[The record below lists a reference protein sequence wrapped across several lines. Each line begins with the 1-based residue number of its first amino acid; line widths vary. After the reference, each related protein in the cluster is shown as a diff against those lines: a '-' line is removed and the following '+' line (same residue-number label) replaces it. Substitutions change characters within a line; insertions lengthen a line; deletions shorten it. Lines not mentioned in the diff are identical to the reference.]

1 MIFLTVHVT
10 FMMQSCLRPVE
21 WVAGRAHT
29 RHRGMVT
36 SNKCGVLTGNNHVHT
51 DNHDACIISLSGLY
65 LKTKTR
71 PVMVIPVLHWIIGI
85 VVAYRLEMGIQLL
98 YGLVTVPPVAYK
110 LVLVILV
117 LYWPVLKVPLLC

>member
-1 MIFLTVHVT
+1 
-10 FMMQSCLRPVE
+10 
-21 WVAGRAHT
+21 
-29 RHRGMVT
+29 MV
-36 SNKCGVLTGNNHVHT
+36 TGNNHVHT
-51 DNHDACIISLSGLY
+51 DNHDACNISLSGLY

-85 VVAYRLEMGIQLL
+85 AVAYRLEMGIQLL

-117 LYWPVLKVPLLC
+117 LYWPVLKVPLLCRLVTVIPVAY